1 MLDWFFS
8 KLGKLFTIGLCGI
21 PQIGCTNTAEF
32 VEPPAQINLSVPEN
46 YTIQAFSKLPTVK
59 NSFISGPRMMAEDTN
74 GNLYVTTG
82 RLNKVF
88 KIKDTNHDGFGDSIE
103 IFKDGLNVPN
113 GIAIHEDYIFIA
125 NQDNVLK
132 INLNEP
138 EVEEVII
145 DNLPTGHH
153 TTKTLKVGPD
163 EKLYLNVGSSCN
175 VCNEEDPLRATI
187 LRYDL
192 KGKPEGSL
200 ETFGRHKTSPIYAT
214 GLRNAQGFAWHPI
227 TLDMYGTNNGSD
239 SRAKSKGGKIDDS
252 IPPEH
257 LNTIKANKNYGWP
270 HCWGNNQED
279 PNFPGSE
286 NFCKNMHPPS
296 LLLPSHS
303 TPIGISFLEKTKF
316 EDNFKKNALIALHG
330 SWNKKEHS
338 GYKVILVEF
347 NEENKPTGYS
357 DFVTGWLKNGAS
369 WGRPV
374 DIIQSNDGGVFISDD
389 RSGYIYKVIYQK

>member
-21 PQIGCTNTAEF
+21 PQIGCANTAEF
-32 VEPPAQINLSVPEN
+32 VEPPEHINLSVPEN
-46 YTIQAFSKLPTVK
+46 YTIQTFAKLPTVK
-59 NSFISGPRMMAEDTN
+59 NSFISGPRMMAEDAN

-88 KIKDTNHDGFGDSIE
+88 KIKDTNHDGFADSIE

-138 EVEEVII
+138 EVEGVII

-192 KGKPEGSL
+192 KGKPEGAVK
-200 ETFGRHKTSPIYAT
+200 TFGRHKPNPIYAT
-214 GLRNAQGFAWHPI
+214 GLRNTQGFAWHPI
-227 TLDMYGTNNGSD
+227 TLEMYGTNNGSD

-257 LNTIKANKNYGWP
+257 LNRIKANKNYGWP

-286 NFCKNMHPPS
+286 NFCKNIP
-296 LLLPSHS
+296 
-303 TPIGISFLEKTKF
+303 F
-316 EDNFKKNALIALHG
+316 
-330 SWNKKEHS
+330 
-338 GYKVILVEF
+338 
-347 NEENKPTGYS
+347 
-357 DFVTGWLKNGAS
+357 
-369 WGRPV
+369 
-374 DIIQSNDGGVFISDD
+374 
-389 RSGYIYKVIYQK
+389 